1 MTNTPPGPS
10 NLADLVDRMSLEE
23 KVSLLAGADFWRTVA
38 VPRLGVPQ
46 IKVTDGP
53 AGARGGGALVGGRR
67 TAAFPVGI
75 ALGSTWNTDLVRQ
88 VGELL
93 AREVLDKG
101 AGVVLA
107 PTLNLHRNALNG
119 RNFENYSEDP
129 VLTGRLAIAF
139 VQGLQSKGVGAT
151 PKHFAGN
158 ESEFE
163 RDSINNEIPERALRE
178 LYLRPFEMVV
188 KEARPWAIMT
198 GYNRLDG
205 TFCSEHVRLLEEIL
219 RREWGFDGLVMS
231 DWGGTHSAGASARA
245 GLGLEMPGPAKARAS
260 LLAEAERDAETR
272 AAVSERALEVLRLVA
287 RSGALATP
295 PDVRDAMEKEIEYAD
310 VRALI
315 RRAGAEGMVLLKNA
329 GLLPL
334 PAGAK
339 VAVIGPNAAV
349 ARVMGGGSA
358 QINAHRQVSPLEGL
372 REALGSGRV
381 EHAVG
386 CDNDRYLPVPR
397 TAMTIEFRAAP
408 GAKVLAV
415 EERPH
420 AEAQWVQLPAGVPAD
435 AFHARLALAVSV
447 PEEGEYELSLVSTG
461 LSRLYLGTLGDELLV
476 DNWHGWRPGGVPVG
490 LGSQEARCKR
500 HLRAGPLEL
509 VAEYGPR
516 VFAAGGVASLHA
528 IRIGFG
534 RLLPPSAV
542 TEAAAVAAAA
552 DCAVVCIGSTAEWE
566 TEGEDRWGLDLP
578 GRQDELVLAVA
589 RANPRT
595 VVVLQTGGP
604 VRMPWLSAVP
614 AVLQAWFPGQEAGHA
629 IADVLLGKA
638 EPGGRLPQTFPMGLE
653 DDPTHP
659 LSPDVQYPGA
669 GGKVEY
675 REGLFTGYRH
685 VDRAGTRPLFP
696 FGFGLGYTSFEL
708 SGLVAQPASLRPGE
722 ALAVGLSVKN
732 TGSRAGSTVVQVY
745 VRDLEASLERPD
757 KELKAFAKVHLD
769 AGQARE
775 VRLTLDMRSLAYFDD
790 GLRAW
795 VAEPG
800 EFELL
805 VGESSAD
812 LPLRLRFALAAPWRE
827 ASITPTGSPGSTG
840 ADR

>member
-1 MTNTPPGPS
+1 MTNTP
-10 NLADLVDRMSLEE
+10 LAPPDLAELVDRMTLEE
-23 KVSLLAGADFWRTVA
+23 LVSLLAGADFWRTVA

-53 AGARGGGALVGGRR
+53 AGARGGGALVGGKR

-75 ALGSTWNTDLVRQ
+75 ALGSTWSPELLQQ

-93 AREVLDKG
+93 AREVRDKG
-101 AGVVLA
+101 ASVVLA
-107 PTLNLHRNALNG
+107 PTLNLFRNALNG

-129 VLTGRLAIAF
+129 VLTGTLAVAF
-139 VQGLQSKGVGAT
+139 VRGVQSKGVAAT
-151 PKHFAGN
+151 PKHFVGN

-163 RDSINNEIPERALRE
+163 RDTISSEIPERALRE

-198 GYNRLDG
+198 GYNRLGG
-205 TFCSEHVRLLEEIL
+205 TFCSEHVGLLQDLL
-219 RREWGFDGLVMS
+219 RREWRFDGLVVS

-245 GLGLEMPGPAKARAS
+245 GLDLEMPGPALARAN
-260 LLAEAERDAETR
+260 LMAEARDADTG
-272 AAVSERALEVLRLVA
+272 AAVRQRALEVLRLVA
-287 RSGALATP
+287 RTGALADP
-295 PDVRDAMEKEIEYAD
+295 RDVRDESEKEIEYPD

-334 PAGAK
+334 PADAR
-339 VAVIGPNAAV
+339 VAVVGPNAAT

-372 REALGSGRV
+372 RAALGSDRV
-381 EHAVG
+381 DHAVG
-386 CDNDRYLPVPR
+386 CENDRYLPVAQA
-397 TAMTIEFRAAP
+397 AMTIELRAAP
-408 GAKVLAV
+408 GEKIAAV
-415 EERPH
+415 EQRPSG
-420 AEAQWVQLPAGVPAD
+420 EAQWVQLPAGLSPG
-435 AFHARLALAVSV
+435 AFHARLALTVRV
-447 PEEGEYELSLVSTG
+447 PEDGEYELSLVSTG
-461 LSRLYLGTLGDELLV
+461 LSRLYLGDEVLV
-476 DNWHGWRPGGVPVG
+476 DNWEGWRPGGVPAG
-490 LGSQEARCKR
+490 LGSQEARSKR
-500 HLRAGPLEL
+500 HLRAGPVEL

-516 VFAAGGVASLHA
+516 RFASGVAPLQA

-534 RLLPPSAV
+534 RMLPSSTVA
-542 TEAAAVAAAA
+542 EAAAVAARA
-552 DCAVVCIGSTAEWE
+552 DCAIVCIGTTGEWE
-566 TEGEDRWGLDLP
+566 TEGEDRWGVDLP
-578 GRQDELVLAVA
+578 GRQDELVDAVV

-604 VRMPWLSAVP
+604 VRMPWLDAVP

-638 EPGGRLPQTFPMGLE
+638 EPGGRLPQTFPRDLG

-659 LSPDVQYPGA
+659 LTPDVQYPGA

-696 FGFGLGYTSFEL
+696 FGFGLSYASFEL
-708 SGLVAQPASLRPGE
+708 SDLVVQPAALQPGE
-722 ALAVGLSVKN
+722 TLSIAVAVRN
-732 TGSRAGSTVVQVY
+732 TSARQGSTVVQAY
-745 VRDLEASLERPD
+745 VRDLEARLERPD

-769 AGQARE
+769 AGQVKA
-775 VRLTLDMRSLAYFDD
+775 VQLTLDMRALAYFDD
-790 GLRAW
+790 EQRAW
-795 VAEPG
+795 VAEAG
-800 EFELL
+800 EFEVL
-805 VGESSAD
+805 VGQSSAE
-812 LPLRLRFALAAPWRE
+812 LPLRARFALAAPWRE
-827 ASITPTGSPGSTG
+827 ATG
-840 ADR
+840 A